1 MIEREI
7 YHRRK
12 IALLDRDGTI
22 IQKIHYLS
30 DPNDVKIIA
39 YTLLRYLQDHD
50 YALVMITNQS
60 IIGRGIAH
68 ICRVEEVNRTVMRK
82 YHEQGIYIDA
92 VFICPHKPEDNCD
105 CRKPKPGLLHAVN
118 VSMTLDPYRSVLI
131 GDSESD
137 VAAGRAYGIYTNILI
152 PTDRPWHAMEKLEAH
167 EALTSRQ

>member
-1 MIEREI
+1 MVEKTI
-7 YHRRK
+7 YWNRK

-22 IQKIHYLS
+22 IEKVHHLI
-30 DPNDVKIIA
+30 DPSHIRIIA
-39 YTLLRYLQDHD
+39 HDLLRYLQEHD
-50 YALVMITNQS
+50 YALVVITNQS
-60 IIGRGIAH
+60 VVGYGMISVGQARGINH
-68 ICRVEEVNRTVMRK
+68 IVVRK
-82 YHEQGIYIDA
+82 YWEQGIFIDA
-92 VFICPHKPEDNCD
+92 VFMCPHKPEDNCD

>member
-82 YHEQGIYIDA
+82 YHEQA
-92 VFICPHKPEDNCD
+92 QA
-105 CRKPKPGLLHAVN
+105 R
-118 VSMTLDPYRSVLI
+118 
-131 GDSESD
+131 
-137 VAAGRAYGIYTNILI
+137 VAACRECINDTGSVQVCAYRRFRVRRGSRSGIRNLYQY
-152 PTDRPWHAMEKLEAH
+152 PDSDRSTMACDGKARS
-167 EALTSRQ
+167 T